1 MTSLLMAGAILG
13 NFAAPQGLIF
23 CPVACSRM
31 GSSLLNSISDYLD
44 TGMDECIDQL
54 YDCTTGDGLDDSGE
68 HTDLKNLSNR
78 FSFELR

>member
-1 MTSLLMAGAILG
+1 
-13 NFAAPQGLIF
+13 
-23 CPVACSRM
+23 M